1 MMSKIGKDLSRILGK
16 DKVYYD
22 KISLDLYSRNAIY
35 MRGNTDAVVFPESLN
50 DVRRVVKYE
59 YENGV
64 KIYPQ
69 GSSSELV
76 GSSIPSEN
84 SVILNFSKMN
94 RIIETSFLDS
104 YTIVEPGVRIIEL
117 NEFLEE
123 NGFFFPVDPASY
135 KTATVGGAVNNGSG
149 GMIGARYGTMK
160 DWVLGLEVVLP
171 DKNAT
176 VLQLGSKTLKNREGY
191 DLVRLFVGSEGTLGI
206 VTKAI
211 LKITPKPRYVAIVA
225 GFFEKFVSLIDVVT
239 EVKNRGYDVLMMEFI
254 DEYSAKATV
263 KSLDLDIDVY
273 GHMLIVGVVGCKESL
288 NRILGELSEI
298 FRIKGAKKMYKA
310 RSIEE
315 AEEKGI
321 FEIRRGYH
329 PAAIKIAAEERSS
342 PRAKPLVFT
351 EDISVPP
358 SRLLDAISDIR
369 RLSEEYGIEVSIAG
383 HVSDG
388 NIHPLIW
395 SEEGRHDPEEIN
407 KLFEDIMKVALKY
420 EGVISSEHGIG
431 LLKKKMLRKAF
442 EYRDSTKAVDLM
454 REIKKIFDPK
464 MILNPSKIFDL

>member
-1 MMSKIGKDLSRILGK
+1 MMSNIGKELSKILGK

-22 KISLDLYSRNAIY
+22 KVSLDLYSRNAIY
-35 MRGNTDAVVFPESLN
+35 MKGVTDAVVFPESLD
-50 DVRRVVKYE
+50 DVRSVVRYAYE
-59 YENGV
+59 KNV

-84 SVILNFSKMN
+84 SIVINFSRMN
-94 RIIETSFLDS
+94 RIMETSLLDS

-135 KTATVGGAVNNGSG
+135 KTATVGGAINNGSG
-149 GMIGARYGTMK
+149 GMMGARYGTMK

-176 VLQLGSKTLKNREGY
+176 VLRLGSKTLKNREGY

-206 VTKAI
+206 VTKAVLRI
-211 LKITPKPRYVAIVA
+211 APKPRYVAVIA
-225 GFFEKFVSLIDVVT
+225 GFFEKFSSLIDVVT
-239 EVKNRGYDVLMMEFI
+239 EVKKGGYDVLMMEFI
-254 DEYSAKATV
+254 DEYSAKTTV
-263 KSLDLDIDVY
+263 KSLNLDINVY
-273 GHMLIVGVVGCKESL
+273 GHMLIVAVVGYRESVDK
-288 NRILGELSEI
+288 ILEELSEI
-298 FRIKGAKKMYKA
+298 FMDKGARKLYKA

-329 PAAIKIAAEERSS
+329 PAAIKLAAEERSS
-342 PRAKPLVFT
+342 YRAKPLVFT
-351 EDISVPP
+351 EDISIPP
-358 SRLLDAISDIR
+358 SRLLDAVYDIR

-383 HVSDG
+383 HISDG

-395 SEEGRHDPEEIN
+395 SEEGRHDPEKIN
-407 KLFEDIMKVALKY
+407 MLFEDIMKVALKY

-431 LLKKKMLRKAF
+431 LLKKNMLKKAF
-442 EYRDSTKAVDLM
+442 EYRDSVRALSLM
-454 REIKKIFDPK
+454 KEIKKIFDPK
-464 MILNPSKIFDL
+464 MILNPGKIFDI